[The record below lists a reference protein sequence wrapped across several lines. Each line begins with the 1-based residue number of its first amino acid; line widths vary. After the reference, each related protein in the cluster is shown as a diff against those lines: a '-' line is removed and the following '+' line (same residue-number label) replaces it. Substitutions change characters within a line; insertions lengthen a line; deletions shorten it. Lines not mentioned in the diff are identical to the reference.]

1 MAYIGLAK
9 RFFFHKKNFAQLLSH
24 VWLFETPGTAAP
36 KVPLSMGFSRWG
48 YWSGLLFL
56 TPGNLPDPGIE
67 PTSLTWQADSL
78 PLSHLYVPWDGT
90 EKLEQNFWPTHY
102 MSLLFKKKALMQ
114 LFYFYYHIFF
124 LLLLAWLCIEANK
137 IHFLTLEIFS
147 LVTVNTKNNFMAY
160 QREVLKNN
168 LPRVSSAV
176 VHSLCG
182 FRS

>member
-1 MAYIGLAK
+1 
-9 RFFFHKKNFAQLLSH
+9 
-24 VWLFETPGTAAP
+24 
-36 KVPLSMGFSRWG
+36 
-48 YWSGLLFL
+48 
-56 TPGNLPDPGIE
+56 
-67 PTSLTWQADSL
+67 
-78 PLSHLYVPWDGT
+78 
-90 EKLEQNFWPTHY
+90 
-102 MSLLFKKKALMQ
+102 MQ